1 MGGLA
6 TRIGILLLAFGL
18 AGCASAPR
26 NPQDP
31 LEGFNRAM
39 FTFNDKVDQVALKP
53 ASEIYQSTLPPFVQ
67 TTVGNFFGNLADIP
81 TFVNEVLQGKFSES
95 LSDFMR
101 VTVNSTLGLG
111 GLLDIA
117 SEANMPK
124 HSEDFGQTLGRWG
137 VASGPYVVLPI
148 LGPSTVRDTI
158 ATPIDFSADP
168 WLRTYPVNMRNTG
181 SFIRV
186 IDQRSVALNASNLVE
201 EAALDRY
208 EFVRDAY
215 LQRRES
221 RIFDGDVPQKKTA
234 PSSSI
239 DGDDSQA
246 AAPATAPAAPVTEPQ
261 AAPVVKTEQN
271 ASIPSA
277 KQADAAAASGS
288 DASKVSMSALP
299 ASATSSDQASK

>member
-6 TRIGILLLAFGL
+6 TGSLATRIGALLLALGL
-18 AGCASAPR
+18 TGCASAPR

-31 LEGFNRAM
+31 LEGYNRAM
-39 FTFNDKVDQVALKP
+39 FAFNDKVDQVALKP
-53 ASEIYQSTLPPFVQ
+53 AAEVYQSILPSFVQ

-81 TFVNEVLQGKFSES
+81 TFFNEVLQGKFKEG

-117 SEANMPK
+117 SEANLPK
-124 HSEDFGQTLGRWG
+124 HAEDFGQTLGRWG
-137 VASGPYVVLPI
+137 VPSGPYVVLPI
-148 LGPSTVRDTI
+148 LGPSTVRDTV
-158 ATPIDFSADP
+158 ATPVDFAADP
-168 WLRTYPVNMRNTG
+168 WLRTYPVYMRNTG
-181 SFIRV
+181 TVVRV

-221 RIFDGDVPQKKTA
+221 RIYDGDVPPKK
-234 PSSSI
+234 SSSSSLES
-239 DGDDSQA
+239 DDSQA
-246 AAPATAPAAPVTEPQ
+246 AAPASARSAEPGT
-261 AAPVVKTEQN
+261 PSVVKTEQN
-271 ASIPSA
+271 ALLPSA
-277 KQADAAAASGS
+277 PRADAAAAPANE
-288 DASKVSMSALP
+288 ASKVSMS
-299 ASATSSDQASK
+299 SDAGPK